1 MHEKAAR
8 RSSYRR
14 GHAGAAFAAA
24 AVLSMASGVFG
35 ATAWAQSSTA
45 YRCGNTY
52 GDQPCAGG
60 KRLKV
65 DDARSDEDRR
75 AAEAATRRNE
85 ARPDQLERS
94 RLALER
100 NAYERDQRAAREA
113 RQAALAERRL
123 EASER
128 LAKARERK
136 LALEPRGASAQFS
149 GGLSAGKR
157 APADGGRKARNK
169 RKPPSGSAAR

>member
-1 MHEKAAR
+1 MQKNAGN
-8 RSSYRR
+8 R
-14 GHAGAAFAAA
+14 GRPRGRGAGAAFAIT
-24 AVLSMASGVFG
+24 AVVSIACGVFG
-35 ATAWAQSSTA
+35 PSASAQGSTA

-85 ARPDQLERS
+85 ARADQLERS

-100 NAYERDQRAAREA
+100 DAYERDQRAARET

-123 EASER
+123 AASER
-128 LAKARERK
+128 MAKARERK
-136 LALEPRGASAQFS
+136 LAAEPRSASARFNGGASTRKKRNPPRES
-149 GGLSAGKR
+149 GVR
-157 APADGGRKARNK
+157 
-169 RKPPSGSAAR
+169 